1 MPRKKNRYARRGRGK
16 MIYPDI
22 PTARRRLTSHTNG
35 TNEKNST
42 PLSYWK
48 DTLYFR
54 FENNEE
60 KLESWL
66 CKILPVAQLSADRY
80 DTTVFIENGASVAG
94 EIDKILDK
102 CDVKGQ
108 RTVGLYGHYQVT
120 MLSAPHEESTT
131 YLSSPY
137 RKVRRIFMRFVR
149 RNGILPDAT
158 QALRDTLT
166 QVFLSPDF
174 DVEDAEDLLG
184 QALMNKVEGVED
196 FLTKLVSMTGSAS
209 TIQQDGIAEC
219 LARRVEEYCQN
230 HLNCHTLIPP
240 WLTQGRNSS
249 MYEKEPDMSY
259 QPAYYSVTTQETG
272 TVECVSAICEVAM
285 NDSLSKGIFDVMTSF
300 AGTRFLLD
308 LGLVVDIE
316 ANEDTDSLDRIRLI
330 LVDGTVENLV
340 ELSRDNSAVAFVA
353 RDKIENR
360 LQNLQTLQNY
370 LNSDPRQ
377 IFQDSPPKRS
387 LLESYRLLQNSI
399 NYTISEL
406 QNALNT
412 VVHLLHQPI
421 DDSEIRNEE
430 NDIVQACE
438 VLLNNSTVVEL
449 YRDNGVIRSN
459 VDALS
464 FPAVSYLGLLLGPG
478 FETHVTLTA
487 NDMHKLYHAVEKAF
501 RLKNLEKMQVPIA
514 ITVSQGYINPERY
527 STFVDMQGSDF
538 DRDAFRNGGSYTTRN
553 LKMGF
558 FTLDAIKHFALMYH
572 PELGGRS
579 KRIMMAAG
587 LHWMSNASKME
598 REREGDFIYDLVRE
612 MSPETTSWEPEPLME
627 QDAQNATA
635 EPAGR
640 YGRFLSDLLSD
651 HADASENSK
660 DRFRAILNNKAVK
673 DLVQAGN
680 NESRLREMVARRT
693 LDGFLDELGEDILEA
708 RDRLIRE
715 VNPGR
720 RRVSRASRSLS

>member
-1 MPRKKNRYARRGRGK
+1 MPRMKNRYKRRGRGK
-16 MIYPDI
+16 MIYPDM
-22 PTARRRLTSHTNG
+22 PTARRRVTSHTNG

-54 FENNEE
+54 FENNKE

-66 CKILPVAQLSADRY
+66 RKILPVAQLSADRY
-80 DTTVFIENGASVAG
+80 DTPVFIENGASVAD
-94 EIDKILDK
+94 EIDEVLRK

-108 RTVGLYGHYQVT
+108 RTVGLYGHYQLT
-120 MLSAPHEESTT
+120 MLSAHHKESTKF
-131 YLSSPY
+131 LSFPY
-137 RKVRRIFMRFVR
+137 DRLKYIFAPFEL
-149 RNGILPDAT
+149 NGIVPEAGRTIRDKVVQTFHNPNMDIAGFLRLIQ
-158 QALRDTLT
+158 QAFQD
-166 QVFLSPDF
+166 QSV
-174 DVEDAEDLLG
+174 LLDSF
-184 QALMNKVEGVED
+184 MTE
-196 FLTKLVSMTGSAS
+196 LVSMTGSAS

-219 LARRVEEYCQN
+219 LARRAEKYCQN

-259 QPAYYSVTTQETG
+259 QPAYYSVTAQETG

-285 NDSLSKGIFDVMTSF
+285 SDSLSKGIFDVMTSF

-377 IFQDSPPKRS
+377 IFQNSPPKRR

-406 QNALNT
+406 QNALKT
-412 VVHLLHQPI
+412 VVHLLHRPI
-421 DDSEIRNEE
+421 DDSEIRNED

-449 YRDNGVIRSN
+449 YRDNGVIRSSG
-459 VDALS
+459 DALT

-478 FETHVTLTA
+478 FDTHVTLTA
-487 NDMHKLYHAVEKAF
+487 NDMHKPYHAVEKAF
-501 RLKNLEKMQVPIA
+501 RLKNLERMQVPIA
-514 ITVSQGYINPERY
+514 ITVSQVYINPEHY
-527 STFVDMQGSDF
+527 SAFVAMQGSDF

-612 MSPETTSWEPEPLME
+612 MSPETTSWGPEPLME

-720 RRVSRASRSLS
+720 RTVSRASRSLS

>member
-1 MPRKKNRYARRGRGK
+1 MPRMKNRYKRRGRGK
-16 MIYPDI
+16 MIYPDM
-22 PTARRRLTSHTNG
+22 PTARRRVTSHTNG

-54 FENNEE
+54 FENNKE

-66 CKILPVAQLSADRY
+66 RKILPVAQLSADRY
-80 DTTVFIENGASVAG
+80 DTTVFIENGASVAD
-94 EIDKILDK
+94 EIDEVLRK

-137 RKVRRIFMRFVR
+137 RKVRRILMCFVQ

-158 QALRDTLT
+158 QPFRDTLT

-174 DVEDAEDLLG
+174 DVEDAEVLLA
-184 QALMNKVEGVED
+184 QAHMNTVEGVEG
-196 FLTKLVSMTGSAS
+196 FLAKLVSMTGSAS

-219 LARRVEEYCQN
+219 LARRVENYCQN

-240 WLTQGRNSS
+240 WLTRGRNSS

-259 QPAYYSVTTQETG
+259 KPAFYSLTAQETG

-285 NDSLSKGIFDVMTSF
+285 SDSLSKGIFDVMTSF

-316 ANEDTDSLDRIRLI
+316 ANEDTDSIDRIRLI

-399 NYTISEL
+399 NYTIAEL
-406 QNALNT
+406 HNAGNAVAEVLS
-412 VVHLLHQPI
+412 QPI
-421 DDSEIRNEE
+421 VGREGRNEDS
-430 NDIVQACE
+430 NIVTACE
-438 VLLNNSTVVEL
+438 VLLTNCTIVEL
-449 YRDNGVIRSN
+449 SRDNDGIVTSN
-459 VDALS
+459 RDALS
-464 FPAVSYLGLLLGPG
+464 FPVASYLGLLLGPD
-478 FETHVTLTA
+478 FETEVSLTID
-487 NDMHKLYHAVEKAF
+487 DMRGIFDAVETAF
-501 RLKNLEKMQVPIA
+501 RLKNLEKIQIPIA
-514 ITVSQGYINPERY
+514 ITVSQEYINPEHY
-527 STFVDMQGSDF
+527 SAFVDMQGSDF
-538 DRDAFRNGGSYTTRN
+538 DRAAFSNGGSYTTRN
-553 LKMGF
+553 LEMGF

-612 MSPETTSWEPEPLME
+612 MSPETTSRGPEPLME

-640 YGRFLSDLLSD
+640 YGRFISDLLSD

-660 DRFRAILNNKAVK
+660 ERFRTILNNKGVK

-693 LDGFLDELGEDILEA
+693 LDGFLDELGEDTREA

-720 RRVSRASRSLS
+720 RRVNRASRSL